1 MGDAADMAPQD
12 TARQLLDISRGR
24 PTTIHDALA
33 AGLTRGQ
40 VRAALAAGT
49 ITRVSRGVITVT
61 DVQGVSAQEVHLDA
75 ITAMAHTHD
84 DLVFSHDTAAFL
96 LGIPLPVGIPRD
108 IHGYH
113 AAPRRHPGLF
123 RHRGTLAAD
132 DIVTVHGLMTT
143 SPWRTACDLA
153 RRSSLPVGLM
163 ALDHVMRHRV
173 LNLAGRPD
181 LPADEVVELSDPVA
195 SAAAELREHVRRSV
209 RRHGVNRLRLA
220 AAAAS
225 PLAES
230 PAESFAR
237 GHFLSAGIPI
247 RGLQWRVVDSEGT
260 PRRLDFLF
268 DDGLAG
274 ECDGLMKYEGP
285 EGTQALRKEKRRD
298 LALAGVGI
306 DTLRWAAGQFFI
318 DPRSVISAIRSRR
331 RSRMLSSPRVS
342 R

>member
-1 MGDAADMAPQD
+1 MAPQD
-12 TARQLLDISRGR
+12 TARRLLAISGGR
-24 PTTIHDALA
+24 PISVHHALT

-49 ITRVSRGVITVT
+49 IIRVSHGVITTTNV
-61 DVQGVSAQEVHLDA
+61 DGISAREKYLDA
-75 ITAMAHTHD
+75 ITAMATTHEG
-84 DLVFSHDTAAFL
+84 LVFSHQTAAFL
-96 LGIPLPVGIPRD
+96 LGIPMLAGIPSD

-132 DIVTVHGLMTT
+132 DVVTVHGLTTT
-143 SPWRTACDLA
+143 SPWRTACDLV

-163 ALDHVMRHRV
+163 ALDYVMRSRV
-173 LNLAGRPD
+173 VDIAGRPD
-181 LPADEVVELSDPVA
+181 LPDHEVVEWSDPVE
-195 SAAAELREHVRRSV
+195 SATAEMREHVRRAV
-209 RRHGVNRLRLA
+209 RRHGVARLRIA
-220 AAAAS
+220 AATAS

-237 GHFLSAGIPI
+237 GHFVSAGIPLL
-247 RGLQWRVVDSEGT
+247 GLQWRVIDAEGT

-285 EGTQALRKEKRRD
+285 DGTRALRKEKRRD

-306 DTLRWAAGQFFI
+306 DTVRWAAGQFFT
-318 DPRSVISAIRSRR
+318 DPRSVLSAIRTRR
-331 RSRMLSSPRVS
+331 RTRAA
-342 R
+342 